1 IEVITCTVMYA
12 LEPLTK
18 FEAYHSRHMLPLAPL
33 YKRLLHEAGVAPK
46 LDTPLCPMFSSVTG
60 AALEAHDL
68 TPVYWARN
76 LTSTVRFASA
86 TEEAFRTESGLTSV
100 LEIGPHGALQGP
112 IQQILGNIDRR
123 DVNYFSTCKRD
134 TDDMQVLLESTGKL
148 ITAGVPVS
156 LAAINAT
163 DVMKDGAWTHEYGNV
178 LTDLPSYQWN
188 HSSSFWFES
197 RLSRNA
203 RFRAFPRHEL
213 LGSRSIDDISSRAR
227 WRNHLNLNE
236 IHWLR
241 DVVVSGI
248 MASMTS
254 H

>member
-1 IEVITCTVMYA
+1 
-12 LEPLTK
+12 
-18 FEAYHSRHMLPLAPL
+18 MLPLAPL
-33 YKRLLHEAGVAPK
+33 YEHLLQEAGIAPTM
-46 LDTPLCPMFSSVTG
+46 DTPLCPMFSSVTG

-68 TPVYWARN
+68 IPAYWARN

-86 TEEAFRTESGLTSV
+86 TEEAFRTESSLTGI

-123 DVNYFSTCKRD
+123 HVNYFSTCKRD

-163 DVMKDGAWTHEYGNV
+163 DVMKDGVWTHEYGNV

-188 HSSSFWFES
+188 HSFV
-197 RLSRNA
+197 
-203 RFRAFPRHEL
+203 L
-213 LGSRSIDDISSRAR
+213 L
-227 WRNHLNLNE
+227 
-236 IHWLR
+236 
-241 DVVVSGI
+241 V
-248 MASMTS
+248 
-254 H
+254 